1 MTPLLQVEGL
11 NLSFGGLQVL
21 HDVSFTLQE
30 GEVVGLIG
38 PNGAGKTALLNCLT
52 GFYRPDSGSIR
63 FRGEELVGMRTGA
76 IAAQGISRTFQ
87 EAAAM
92 GLVGARDLMLLA
104 RERYLP
110 RGVLRYATPLV
121 KAAEREA
128 VARVRESAAKV
139 GVLEYVDRNV
149 MLDDLPY
156 GVRKLADLGRALSC
170 DASLL
175 LMDEPAAGL
184 HRAEK
189 EMMAKLIQDMRAEG
203 EVTQLLVDHD
213 LEFVSSL
220 CDRLVVLNAGA
231 LIAEG
236 DVETVLSMREVVES
250 YIGASVEEVITEVEE
265 EQELA

>member
-1 MTPLLQVEGL
+1 
-11 NLSFGGLQVL
+11 
-21 HDVSFTLQE
+21 
-30 GEVVGLIG
+30 
-38 PNGAGKTALLNCLT
+38 
-52 GFYRPDSGSIR
+52 
-63 FRGEELVGMRTGA
+63 RTGA

-139 GVLEYVDRNV
+139 GVLAYVDRNV

-189 EMMAKLIQDMRAEG
+189 EMMAKL
-203 EVTQLLVDHD
+203 
-213 LEFVSSL
+213 
-220 CDRLVVLNAGA
+220 
-231 LIAEG
+231 
-236 DVETVLSMREVVES
+236 
-250 YIGASVEEVITEVEE
+250 
-265 EQELA
+265 